1 MVKNN
6 IITILGLIAG
16 GLTTFSVLPEVYTA
30 YSKMTK
36 SKMQHSTL
44 FLFLIGNILWVI
56 YAYNVKD
63 YILLLY
69 TSIASILFI
78 SLFLSKFIF

>member
-1 MVKNN
+1 MDKNN

-16 GLTTFSVLPEVYTA
+16 GLTTFSVVPEVYAA
-30 YSKMTK
+30 YSKMSK
-36 SKMQHSTL
+36 AKMQHSTL

-69 TSIASILFI
+69 TSIASILFS
-78 SLFLSKFIF
+78 SLFLTKFIF